1 MYNFKALMD
10 LDITINKYFYDGKSG
25 LSQQMRNKPDEIEL
39 FKLDKSN
46 KLKHHYVSKFKEL
59 KSEYQRLMEDISMNE
74 RIYQSSYNFQPI
86 VGQIYYLYKK
96 ENDNEFL
103 SIISP
108 IEWNNRYQLIG
119 SYQLQTDGR
128 WNEKKLGT

>member
-1 MYNFKALMD
+1 MLNMDEKKPDSYVFDRSLKAYPTE
-10 LDITINKYFYDGKSG
+10 IG
-25 LSQQMRNKPDEIEL
+25 SQPFMPDEIEL

-46 KLKHHYVSKFKEL
+46 KLKHHYVSKFEEL
-59 KSEYQRLMEDISMNE
+59 KSDYQKLMEDISMNE

-96 ENDNEFL
+96 ENDDEFL

>member
-1 MYNFKALMD
+1 MDEKKPDSYVFDRSLKAYPTE
-10 LDITINKYFYDGKSG
+10 IG
-25 LSQQMRNKPDEIEL
+25 SQPFMPDEIEL

-46 KLKHHYVSKFKEL
+46 KLKHHYVSKFEEL
-59 KSEYQRLMEDISMNE
+59 KSDYQKLMEDISMNE

-96 ENDNEFL
+96 ENDDEFL

-108 IEWNNRYQLIG
+108 IEWNNRYRLIG

-128 WNEKKLGT
+128 WDEKKLGT

>member
-1 MYNFKALMD
+1 MLSMDEKKPDSYVFDRALKTYPTE
-10 LDITINKYFYDGKSG
+10 IG
-25 LSQQMRNKPDEIEL
+25 SQPFKPDEIEL
-39 FKLDKSN
+39 FKIDKSN
-46 KLKHHYVSKFKEL
+46 KLKHHYVSKFEEL

-108 IEWNNRYQLIG
+108 IEWNNRYQIIG

-128 WNEKKLGT
+128 WNEI

>member
-1 MYNFKALMD
+1 MDEKKPDSYVFDRSLKAYPTE
-10 LDITINKYFYDGKSG
+10 IG
-25 LSQQMRNKPDEIEL
+25 SQPFKPDEIEL
-39 FKLDKSN
+39 FKIDKSN
-46 KLKHHYVSKFKEL
+46 KLKHHYVSKFEEL
-59 KSEYQRLMEDISMNE
+59 KNEYQKLMEDISMNE

-96 ENDNEFL
+96 ENDDEFL

-108 IEWNNRYQLIG
+108 IEWNNRYLLIG

-128 WNEKKLGT
+128 WNEI

>member
-1 MYNFKALMD
+1 
-10 LDITINKYFYDGKSG
+10 
-25 LSQQMRNKPDEIEL
+25 
-39 FKLDKSN
+39 
-46 KLKHHYVSKFKEL
+46 
-59 KSEYQRLMEDISMNE
+59 MNE

-108 IEWNNRYQLIG
+108 IEWNNRYQIIG

-128 WNEKKLGT
+128 WNEI

>member
-1 MYNFKALMD
+1 MDEKKPDSYVFDRSLKAYPTE
-10 LDITINKYFYDGKSG
+10 IG
-25 LSQQMRNKPDEIEL
+25 SQPFMPDEIEL

-46 KLKHHYVSKFKEL
+46 KLKHHYVSKFEEL
-59 KSEYQRLMEDISMNE
+59 KSDYQKLMEDISMNE

-96 ENDNEFL
+96 ENDDEFL

>member
-1 MYNFKALMD
+1 MD
-10 LDITINKYFYDGKSG
+10 EKKPDSYVFDRVLKTYPTEIG
-25 LSQQMRNKPDEIEL
+25 SQPFKPDEIEL

-46 KLKHHYVSKFKEL
+46 KLKHHYVSKFEEL

-96 ENDNEFL
+96 ENDDEFL

-128 WNEKKLGT
+128 WNEI

>member
-1 MYNFKALMD
+1 MDEKKPDSYVFDRSLKAYPTE
-10 LDITINKYFYDGKSG
+10 IG
-25 LSQQMRNKPDEIEL
+25 SQPFKPDEIEL
-39 FKLDKSN
+39 FKIDKSN
-46 KLKHHYVSKFKEL
+46 KLKHHYVSKFEEL
-59 KSEYQRLMEDISMNE
+59 KNEYQKLMEDISMNE

-96 ENDNEFL
+96 ENDDEFL

-108 IEWNNRYQLIG
+108 IEWNNRYEIIG

-128 WNEKKLGT
+128 WNEI

>member
-1 MYNFKALMD
+1 MDEKKPDSYVFDRSLKAYPTE
-10 LDITINKYFYDGKSG
+10 IG
-25 LSQQMRNKPDEIEL
+25 SQPFKPDEIEL
-39 FKLDKSN
+39 FKIDKSN
-46 KLKHHYVSKFKEL
+46 KLKHHYVSKFEEL
-59 KSEYQRLMEDISMNE
+59 KNEYQKLMEDISMNE

-108 IEWNNRYQLIG
+108 IEWNNRYLLIG

-128 WNEKKLGT
+128 WNEI

>member
-1 MYNFKALMD
+1 MDEKKPDSYVFDRSLKAYPTE
-10 LDITINKYFYDGKSG
+10 IG
-25 LSQQMRNKPDEIEL
+25 SQPFMPDEIEL

-46 KLKHHYVSKFKEL
+46 KLKHHYVSKFEEL
-59 KSEYQRLMEDISMNE
+59 KSDYQKLMEDISMNE
-74 RIYQSSYNFQPI
+74 RIYQSSYNFPPI

-96 ENDNEFL
+96 ENDDEFL

-108 IEWNNRYQLIG
+108 IEWNNRYEIIG

-128 WNEKKLGT
+128 WNEI

>member
-1 MYNFKALMD
+1 MD
-10 LDITINKYFYDGKSG
+10 EKKPDSYVFDRSLKTYPTEIG
-25 LSQQMRNKPDEIEL
+25 SQPFMPDEIDL

-46 KLKHHYVSKFKEL
+46 KLKHHYVSKFEEL

-74 RIYQSSYNFQPI
+74 RIYQSSYNFPPI

-96 ENDNEFL
+96 ENDDEFL

-108 IEWNNRYQLIG
+108 IEWNNRYQIIG

-128 WNEKKLGT
+128 WNEI